1 MSEAKRAKAPES
13 EMDKLQKQFDK
24 FDESVKEMT
33 LDRMNQAPKEEKEM
47 QTKLSSREIANSKE
61 IILRP
66 ERSISSKEK
75 FNENFRAEYEYAS
88 QKVQFIAEHKEIIG
102 EAIEIWTKPFAG
114 VDAEF
119 WRIPTGKPVWG
130 PRYLAEQIKKA
141 SYHRLRMDQTVSA
154 GADGMGQYYGAM
166 AVDNTVQRLD
176 AHPVSGRKSIFM
188 GGF

>member
-1 MSEAKRAKAPES
+1 MTEAKRPKTQET
-13 EMDKLQKQFDK
+13 ELDKLQKQFDK

-33 LDRMNQAPKEEKEM
+33 LDRMNQAPKLETEM
-47 QTKLSSREIANSKE
+47 QTKLSSREIANSKD
-61 IILRP
+61 IFLKP
-66 ERSISSKEK
+66 EREISSKEK
-75 FNENFRAEYEYAS
+75 FNENFRTEYEYQS

-114 VDAEF
+114 MPCEF
-119 WRIPTGKPVWG
+119 WRVPTGKAVWG
-130 PRYLAEQIKKA
+130 PRYLAERIKGC
-141 SYHRLRMDQTVSA
+141 SYHRLRMDQTVSS

-176 AHPVSGRKSIFM
+176 AHPVTGRKSIFM